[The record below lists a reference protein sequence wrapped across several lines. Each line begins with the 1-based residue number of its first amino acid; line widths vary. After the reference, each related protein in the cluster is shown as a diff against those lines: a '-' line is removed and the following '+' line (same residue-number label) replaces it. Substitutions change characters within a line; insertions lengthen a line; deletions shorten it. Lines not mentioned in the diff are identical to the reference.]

1 MKKRIWLGAC
11 LLMLCVLFACG
22 AEKKDKAAAPLAGDM
37 GQVRTNLITL
47 PEDLEAV
54 ELLACTSS
62 VMLSADKNGSTE
74 IYEYRPSSGAYR
86 HMESPVAGTVKAM
99 AAAPDGSLWT
109 VIQSD
114 DGCVLMK
121 SSQGN
126 VLLQQE
132 LGDYVPEMILC
143 DSVGHVFAASNYAI
157 HRYSPEGAL
166 QASLIL
172 PGRNEI
178 AELRLAICQERMFL
192 RIRRAGER
200 STYTELL
207 PDMTLGDSF
216 DACVAGWNIE
226 PLGSFLKDYL
236 VMEFDSTGLYA
247 YRENGGWETICIWAA
262 QHLDGTVGKHL
273 ICDTQGNGVIQ
284 YEKGG
289 QSYCLN
295 LSPA

>member
-1 MKKRIWLGAC
+1 MKNRMWIGAC

-22 AEKKDKAAAPLAGDM
+22 SEKRDKAAAPLARDM
-37 GQVRTNLITL
+37 QKVRTTLITL

-62 VMLSADKNGSTE
+62 VMLRADKNGSTE
-74 IYEYRPSSGAYR
+74 IYEYQPDSGAYR

-99 AAAPDGSLWT
+99 AAAPDSSLWT
-109 VIQSD
+109 VIQSG
-114 DGCVLMK
+114 DGCVLLK
-121 SSQGN
+121 SRQGN

-132 LGDYVPEMILC
+132 LADFIPETILC

-157 HRYSPEGAL
+157 HRYSPEGTL
-166 QASLIL
+166 QASLTL
-172 PGRNEI
+172 PDRNEI
-178 AELRLAICQERMFL
+178 AELRLAICQERIFL
-192 RIRRAGER
+192 RIRRTGER
-200 STYTELL
+200 SAYTELL

-216 DACVAGWNIE
+216 DACVAGWNVE
-226 PLGSFLKDYL
+226 PIGSFLKDYL
-236 VMEFDSTGLYA
+236 VMESDSTGLYA
-247 YRENGGWETICIWAA
+247 YSENDGWETICIWAA

-273 ICDTQGNGVIQ
+273 ICDTQGNGVMQ
-284 YEKGG
+284 YGKDG